1 MVRHQ
6 LIPLDAPD
14 EWRNALV
21 GITHGFANTWEH
33 CYAMHLTTGLKTYL
47 YCYEEDSV
55 RITCPI
61 VEREFGGSIDIAKPF
76 GFSGFA
82 GNSACPD
89 FAQHWR
95 EFARQ
100 RGYVCGYLGL
110 DPLFGDSTY
119 FEPTDAY
126 QHNGLYILDLTPRYD
141 ELFANL
147 HMNRKRQLRN
157 WSDVVPSIVLDKRA
171 VTDFFLSNYLDFMRA
186 KNAPSFYYFSRETLA
201 FLASLDNVLLVG
213 APDAASLESVSV
225 FFYTP
230 SGGEYFINISLPEG
244 RHHAVTLLWYG
255 ANYLKS
261 LDVPLLN
268 LGGSS
273 KENDGMAQFKE
284 RFGSKKIPLKSL
296 KQVYAPDSYERICRQ
311 VGADPHDMTGYFP
324 AYRASR

>member
-1 MVRHQ
+1 
-6 LIPLDAPD
+6 
-14 EWRNALV
+14 
-21 GITHGFANTWEH
+21 
-33 CYAMHLTTGLKTYL
+33 
-47 YCYEEDSV
+47 
-55 RITCPI
+55 
-61 VEREFGGSIDIAKPF
+61 
-76 GFSGFA
+76 
-82 GNSACPD
+82 
-89 FAQHWR
+89 
-95 EFARQ
+95 
-100 RGYVCGYLGL
+100 
-110 DPLFGDSTY
+110 
-119 FEPTDAY
+119 
-126 QHNGLYILDLTPRYD
+126 
-141 ELFANL
+141 
-147 HMNRKRQLRN
+147 MNRKRQLRN

-171 VTDFFLSNYLDFMRA
+171 VTDFLLSNYLDFMRA

-244 RHHAVTLLWYG
+244 RHHAVALLWYG
-255 ANYLKS
+255 VNYLKS

-324 AYRASR
+324 TYRASR